1 MKLCQLAPRI
11 AASLKAF
18 HDLSEKCFNIGS
30 GCQDTNSL
38 WRDKHTREVEVREHR
53 ARVECLERLSII
65 GERLGDRFFLSC
77 HTDYVL
83 RLPNFFAAASR
94 RDGYTM
100 ALEEAQDLHLLREFD
115 EEFLIPFE
123 MMNLCR
129 IAARK
134 FAHRFDT
141 LPIGDRHELGFV
153 LAVLAQ
159 CLDTE
164 RLSAERLDTGF
175 VLVGVIARG
184 SPAPDSDNGRPFEA
198 RWVHRKLLLMGN
210 NRLRTLRKAHG
221 RVRIEDNPPFAAPSD
236 HLHLDPVDC
245 ISASELRLS
254 CAADGVGPGAQ
265 HDLARTGGTAGE
277 NEPLPR
283 SLGAWFHLRLRPRR
297 ATFDA
302 DIDPVDSTACPC
314 PSPTLFPSIALP

>member
-77 HTDYVL
+77 HTYYVL

-100 ALEEAQDLHLLREFD
+100 ALEEAQVLHLLREFD

-134 FAHRFDT
+134 FAHRFDA

-159 CLDTE
+159 HLDTE
-164 RLSAERLDTGF
+164 RLFAERLDTDFIVVGF

-184 SPAPDSDNGRPFEA
+184 SPACGAVRPPSPRPGGLHFCI
-198 RWVHRKLLLMGN
+198 
-210 NRLRTLRKAHG
+210 RTPA
-221 RVRIEDNPPFAAPSD
+221 
-236 HLHLDPVDC
+236 
-245 ISASELRLS
+245 ELRRRRR
-254 CAADGVGPGAQ
+254 GPWSTARPRQ
-265 HDLARTGGTAGE
+265 DRWHARRERTVARLARRVV
-277 NEPLPR
+277 PLAPP
-283 SLGAWFHLRLRPRR
+283 STSRR
-297 ATFDA
+297 RRR
-302 DIDPVDSTACPC
+302 
-314 PSPTLFPSIALP
+314 